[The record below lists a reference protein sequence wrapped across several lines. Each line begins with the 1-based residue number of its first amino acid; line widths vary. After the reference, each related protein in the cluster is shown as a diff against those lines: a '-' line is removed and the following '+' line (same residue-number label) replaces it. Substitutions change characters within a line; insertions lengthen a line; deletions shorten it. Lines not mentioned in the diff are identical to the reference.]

1 MKPHLVRVR
10 ADTEDEGSHCFRW
23 RTGDLTFT
31 PDVLQ
36 TGRKPI
42 LLHCF
47 AVCLHRLHGNPFLPP
62 DVIYFSVFFKS
73 GPYLSRCCHN
83 LPVSAASVPHVNS
96 LRQFQP
102 QNKTSP
108 LMQGSQSVWNVT
120 PSSILA
126 ASQPFDFSLNSNF
139 HVSLGFFFHSQIQ
152 TRGFISRCCT
162 AWCFSNQFCA
172 QFLFENP
179 SECIWN
185 KCEMTR
191 PASPLLSDRKRFL
204 TWRSSDYYTRLAEEE
219 SL

>member
-139 HVSLGFFFHSQIQ
+139 HVSLGFFFTLKYKHEVLSVAAAQLDAFQINSALSFFLKIPQ
-152 TRGFISRCCT
+152 SAFETSVKWHALLRRCC
-162 AWCFSNQFCA
+162 
-172 QFLFENP
+172 
-179 SECIWN
+179 
-185 KCEMTR
+185 
-191 PASPLLSDRKRFL
+191 L
-204 TWRSSDYYTRLAEEE
+204 TGNAF
-219 SL
+219 